1 MAVTIKK
8 VTLWRTEVDNKP
20 GALSTVLT
28 PLAEAGADLRVVMGY
43 HHHGT
48 AGRAVIEVCPVTGK
62 KATAAAGN
70 AGLAASAISTLLVRG
85 DDKPGL
91 GRNIAQAL
99 ADEGI
104 NITFLV
110 AQVIDKQFSAVIGF
124 EDEAASERAVKLIKK
139 AAKAKKK

>member
-1 MAVTIKK
+1 
-8 VTLWRTEVDNKP
+8 
-20 GALSTVLT
+20 
-28 PLAEAGADLRVVMGY
+28 MGY
-43 HHHGT
+43 HYHGT

-104 NITFLV
+104 NITFLA